1 MATRFAGS
9 RAPQIPNLGR
19 SGDTPDFSPISLRS
33 GAVGSAAGSAQAA
46 DSWGSIRENS
56 PDYGSLAATGAKLRA
71 EERVANTMA
80 EADMHAA
87 GVGAVSNTVAARMQ
101 KEGMEA
107 QAAAQEKAG
116 MFSAIG
122 GIASAAIGLSD
133 ETTKHTIERIEDAC
147 AILRQLNPVSFYYKD
162 EYSMMPE
169 RKHYGFIA
177 QEYKEHMPDA
187 TYFDEE
193 LGKLCIDTAELIG
206 LLVRANQQLETR
218 IAKLEAERALS
229 TV

>member
-1 MATRFAGS
+1 MARFAGS
-9 RAPQIPNLGR
+9 RAPQIPNMGR
-19 SGDTPDFSPISLRS
+19 SGDTPDFTPMSLSS
-33 GAVGSAAGSAQAA
+33 GSVGTSAGSAQAA
-46 DSWGSIRENS
+46 DSWASIRENS
-56 PDYGSLAATGAKLRA
+56 PDWGAITSKGEEIKA
-71 EERVANTMA
+71 EERIANTA
-80 EADMHAA
+80 LEADMRNA
-87 GVGAVSNTVAARMQ
+87 GVGAVSNTVSARMQ

-147 AILRQLNPVSFYYKD
+147 SILRQLNPVSFYYKD

-187 TYFDEE
+187 TYFDES
-193 LGKLCIDTAELIG
+193 LGKLCIDTGELIG

-218 IAKLEAERALS
+218 VTKLEAERSLA

>member
-1 MATRFAGS
+1 MARFAGS
-9 RAPQIPNLGR
+9 RAPQIPNMGR
-19 SGDTPDFSPISLRS
+19 SGDTPDFTPMSLSS
-33 GAVGSAAGSAQAA
+33 GSVGTSAGSAQAA

-56 PDYGSLAATGAKLRA
+56 PDYGNLAATGQKLRA

-80 EADMHAA
+80 EADMQAA
-87 GVGAVSNTVAARMQ
+87 GIGAVSNTVAARMQ

-147 AILRQLNPVSFYYKD
+147 SILRQLNPVSFYYKD

-177 QEYKEHMPDA
+177 QEYKEQMPDA
-187 TYFDEE
+187 TYFDESI
-193 LGKLCIDTAELIG
+193 GKLCIDTGELIG

-218 IAKLEAERALS
+218 VTKLEAERSLA

>member
-9 RAPQIPNLGR
+9 RAPEIPNLGT
-19 SGDTPDFSPISLRS
+19 SGQARDFSPMSLRS
-33 GAVGSAAGSAQAA
+33 GAVTTGAGSAQVA
-46 DSWGSIRENS
+46 DSWGAIRENS
-56 PDYGSLAATGAKLRA
+56 PDYGDIAMTGAKLRA
-71 EERVANTMA
+71 EERIANTMA
-80 EADMHAA
+80 AA
-87 GVGAVSNTVAARMQ
+87 EVAGAGINAVGNTISARMQ
-101 KEGMEA
+101 KEAAEKQAEA
-107 QAAAQEKAG
+107 QKSAG
-116 MFSAIG
+116 IASAVG
-122 GIASAAIGLSD
+122 GIASAVIGLSD

-147 AILRQLNPVSFYYKD
+147 SILRQLNPVSFYYKD

-187 TYFDEE
+187 TYFDES
-193 LGKLCIDTAELIG
+193 LGKFCIDTGELIG

-218 IAKLEAERALS
+218 VAKLEAERALT